1 MALIARNVRGY
12 PVNFLNITLFPGQ
25 EINLELY
32 FPESII
38 STDQDLQILIDDG
51 DVVINDGENDLLPD
65 EALSLVVAVRSINGQ
80 SGDVILD
87 PDSFD
92 DTGTTNKFYPEADS
106 LKLAGIQE
114 NADATDALNV
124 EAAGAVMETDVST
137 VAMNFVIDDDSMNSA
152 TDTVVPTAESV
163 VTYVLT
169 QIAAAITGSNN
180 YKGGYNAG
188 TNSPDLEAPLAG
200 AIKLGHVY
208 DVTAPGTCTPAG
220 GGSHEL
226 ETGDTLRAKVDDPS
240 IAADWVVVQSNLTSA
255 SIKTRYESNAD
266 TNAFTDA
273 EQAKLAGIEPNAT
286 EDQTDLEIKTAYENN
301 ADTNAFTDS
310 EKSKLLGIEPN
321 ATADQTDGEIKT
333 AYENNPDTNAFTDAE
348 QTKVGWLSVTQAVDL
363 DQIESDTATNNAKVS
378 ADGSVTTH
386 SDITDAGSGAI
397 ITGLERT
404 KLNGIEDGAE
414 VNEVFGTEYLETE
427 NLAIATNGSNIYNV
441 NIIHTI
447 PAAAPTGNYLI
458 EFNTDWLVDNANGII
473 DIGFDS
479 GAPALLPLTDAFIM
493 GVHNN
498 TDWYNLRQVFVLPHT
513 TGQDTTFLAKQRKSA
528 GAGTVNVRNRKVK
541 QWRIS

>member
-87 PDSFD
+87 PDDFD
-92 DTGTTNKFYPEADS
+92 DTETTNKFYPEADS

-114 NADATDALNV
+114 NADATDAVTV
-124 EAAGAVMETDVST
+124 EAAGAVMENDIST
-137 VAMNFVIDDDSMNSA
+137 ASMGFVIDDPTMVAALNTNLNSSAA
-152 TDTVVPTAESV
+152 TKEYIDTT
-163 VTYVLT
+163 
-169 QIAAAITGSNN
+169 IAAQIIGENN

-188 TNSPDLEAPLAG
+188 TNSPDLQAPLAG
-200 AIKLGHVY
+200 AVKLGHVY
-208 DVTAPGTCTPAG
+208 DVTAPGTFTPAGG

-240 IAADWVVVQSNLTSA
+240 TAADWVVVQSNLTSA

-301 ADTNAFTDS
+301 ADTNAFT
-310 EKSKLLGIEPN
+310 K
-321 ATADQTDGEIKT
+321 
-333 AYENNPDTNAFTDAE
+333 
-348 QTKVGWLSVTQAVDL
+348 
-363 DQIESDTATNNAKVS
+363 
-378 ADGSVTTH
+378 
-386 SDITDAGSGAI
+386 
-397 ITGLERT
+397 
-404 KLNGIEDGAE
+404 
-414 VNEVFGTEYLETE
+414 
-427 NLAIATNGSNIYNV
+427 
-441 NIIHTI
+441 
-447 PAAAPTGNYLI
+447 
-458 EFNTDWLVDNANGII
+458 
-473 DIGFDS
+473 
-479 GAPALLPLTDAFIM
+479 
-493 GVHNN
+493 
-498 TDWYNLRQVFVLPHT
+498 
-513 TGQDTTFLAKQRKSA
+513 
-528 GAGTVNVRNRKVK
+528 
-541 QWRIS
+541 

>member
-1 MALIARNVRGY
+1 
-12 PVNFLNITLFPGQ
+12 
-25 EINLELY
+25 
-32 FPESII
+32 
-38 STDQDLQILIDDG
+38 
-51 DVVINDGENDLLPD
+51 
-65 EALSLVVAVRSINGQ
+65 
-80 SGDVILD
+80 
-87 PDSFD
+87 
-92 DTGTTNKFYPEADS
+92 
-106 LKLAGIQE
+106 
-114 NADATDALNV
+114 
-124 EAAGAVMETDVST
+124 
-137 VAMNFVIDDDSMNSA
+137 VIDDPTMAAA
-152 TDTVVPTAESV
+152 TNEVLSTSESIVTWVLAE
-163 VTYVLT
+163 
-169 QIAAAITGSNN
+169 IAAAVTGGNN
-180 YKGGYNAG
+180 YKGGYNAL
-188 TNSPDLEAPLAG
+188 TNVPDLQAPLAG
-200 AIKLGHVY
+200 AVLAGHIY
-208 DVTAPGTCTPAG
+208 DVTAPGTFTPAG
-220 GGSHEL
+220 GGGIHEL
-226 ETGDTLRAKVDDPS
+226 EVGDTLRAKVDDPS
-240 IAADWVVVQSNLTSA
+240 LKDDWVVVQSNLTSA

-286 EDQTDLEIKTAYENN
+286 GDQTDLEIKTAYENN

-333 AYENNPDTNAFTDAE
+333 AYENNLDTNAFTDAE